1 MLSIYTSSIATGT
14 DHEVSSIAL
23 LGLDSSS
30 YFVLLSFSNLF
41 PVIQRTKSPKAI
53 MRLQSARYAVRKEL
67 QAGSCPVATNLAV
80 ARASLPFALTRA
92 RRSIDIVNDEY
103 IVNTRECSSSSQST
117 RPRNPNP
124 ASRRIVQELKSI
136 SYSRSY
142 IADCELRYKLTLFLP
157 LQR

>member
-117 RPRNPNP
+117 RRNPNP